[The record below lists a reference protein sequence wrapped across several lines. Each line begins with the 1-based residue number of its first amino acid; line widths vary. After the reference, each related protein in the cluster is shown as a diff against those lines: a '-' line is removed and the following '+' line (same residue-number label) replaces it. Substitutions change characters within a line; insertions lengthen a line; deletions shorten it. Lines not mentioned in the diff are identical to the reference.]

1 MNSTISQPLCSN
13 PSLVLRLA
21 RRDEIPRW
29 RDVMRRH
36 HYLGFERI
44 VGNALYHVATI
55 EDQWVAL
62 LGWGSAALK
71 CSARDSWIGW
81 DPELRYQRLH
91 LVANNVRFLILPHAQ
106 QPNLASRLLAMS
118 LKRLSTDWLRFHGNP
133 ILLAETFVDHA
144 RFRGTCYR
152 AAGWKE
158 LGLTRGFSKNNRTY
172 RHHGIQKL
180 VFVRPL
186 VTDVPAQLCA
196 PFLSPA
202 ALNYNEAPMIDV
214 NRLPLE
220 HEGGLMQLLNSIVDH
235 RKPRGIRHPISTVL
249 AIALCAALSG
259 ARSFTAIADWAQSLN
274 KKTLRK
280 MGAKRPQPPSEPT
293 IRRVLQSIDAEKFDA
308 RISEWIITQVPLAGK
323 ALAVDGKTLRGTR
336 DGDRRP
342 LHLLGAILHQEGVVV
357 GQVAVGEKTNEIPKL
372 KEMLGPLDLTG
383 STVTADALQT
393 QRDTARFLVEEKKA
407 DYVFIAK
414 DNQPTLRKDIAG
426 LNLSAFPP
434 SVGKNRERAWAT
446 GDTSDLDQ

>member
-1 MNSTISQPLCSN
+1 MNRTTSQPLTSN
-13 PSLVLRLA
+13 QSLTIRLA

-29 RDVMRRH
+29 RALMCRH

-44 VGNALYHVATI
+44 VGNALYYVATI

-71 CSARDSWIGW
+71 CGARDKWIGW
-81 DPELRYQRLH
+81 GPELRYQRLH
-91 LVANNVRFLILPHAQ
+91 LIANNVRFLILPHAH

-152 AAGWKE
+152 GAGWKE
-158 LGLTRGFSKNNRTY
+158 LGLTRGFSKRNRTY
-172 RHHGIQKL
+172 WHHGLQKL

-186 VTDVPAQLCA
+186 VADAPAQLCA
-196 PFLSPA
+196 PFLPPA
-202 ALNYNEAPMIDV
+202 ALSYKETPMIDV

-220 HEGGLMQLLNSIVDH
+220 HEGGLMQLLNSIEEP

-249 AIALCAALSG
+249 AIAFCAALSG
-259 ARSFTAIADWAQSLN
+259 ARSFTAIAEWAQSLS
-274 KKTLRK
+274 KDVLRK

-293 IRRVLQSIDAEKFDA
+293 IRRVLQSIDAEKLDA
-308 RISEWIITQVPLAGK
+308 RISEWMIAQVPLAGK
-323 ALAVDGKTLRGTR
+323 TLAVDGKTLRGTR
-336 DGDRRP
+336 DGDQRP
-342 LHLLGAILHQEGVVV
+342 LHLLSAILHQEGVVV
-357 GQVAVGEKTNEIPKL
+357 GQLAVGEKTNEIPKL
-372 KEMLGPLDLTG
+372 KELLEPLDLAGT
-383 STVTADALQT
+383 TVTADAMHT
-393 QRDTARFLVEEKKA
+393 QKDTARFLVEDKKA

-414 DNQPTLRKDIAG
+414 DNQPTVRRNIAD
-426 LNLSAFPP
+426 LNLRAFPP
-434 SVGKNRERAWAT
+434 SGGKN
-446 GDTSDLDQ
+446 